1 MFLRPLQIRVGYS
14 LPFGHHN
21 KTMQETKKS
30 VRIGLR
36 AEYWLMFCLYLTGML
51 YRSPN
56 TSWTPSVRPT
66 VWTCPGRPSGTILMA
81 SSTNASFLSH
91 NSWPQSSVPT
101 RKYNTPT
108 SRPPVPVTVAV
119 LSRLIDSEC
128 LASVFSRVNAAITLY
143 LSDFTDKRMT
153 STTAA
158 WVTTSGPNTDVPPPT
173 SSEERWTW
181 SAQKSSV
188 CSLDPST
195 CPLPVAA
202 NCAMSAR
209 TWSPTPGSTSTY
221 PPPRSKTRIPPHCD
235 NWRHDEDNWMT
246 SLPASCLHCVVC
258 PTIVES
264 SPKCHIFF

>member
-1 MFLRPLQIRVGYS
+1 MLHSFPTTADHSQVYPLVSTR
-14 LPFGHHN
+14 LPGTCN
-21 KTMQETKKS
+21 CSCPIETD
-30 VRIGLR
+30 RQ
-36 AEYWLMFCLYLTGML
+36 W
-51 YRSPN
+51 
-56 TSWTPSVRPT
+56 
-66 VWTCPGRPSGTILMA
+66 
-81 SSTNASFLSH
+81 
-91 NSWPQSSVPT
+91 
-101 RKYNTPT
+101 
-108 SRPPVPVTVAV
+108 
-119 LSRLIDSEC
+119 
-128 LASVFSRVNAAITLY
+128 VFSIGFFPALMAAITLY

-158 WVTTSGPNTDVPPPT
+158 WVTTSGLNTDVPPPT

>member
-1 MFLRPLQIRVGYS
+1 M
-14 LPFGHHN
+14 
-21 KTMQETKKS
+21 
-30 VRIGLR
+30 
-36 AEYWLMFCLYLTGML
+36 
-51 YRSPN
+51 
-56 TSWTPSVRPT
+56 
-66 VWTCPGRPSGTILMA
+66 
-81 SSTNASFLSH
+81 
-91 NSWPQSSVPT
+91 
-101 RKYNTPT
+101 
-108 SRPPVPVTVAV
+108 
-119 LSRLIDSEC
+119 
-128 LASVFSRVNAAITLY
+128 AAITLY

-158 WVTTSGPNTDVPPPT
+158 WVTTSGANTDVPPPT

-264 SPKCHIFF
+264 SPKCHIFFLRFEILYESVCLCESFAFGRVQSADLFCFVMYCFVFYDVFVNSNFYNVLL